1 MTKLQVFDSE
11 KEKKGNA
18 IIDESVEFDKQN

>member
-1 MTKLQVFDSE
+1 MTKRQVFDSE
-11 KEKKGNA
+11 KGKKGNT